1 MAKHGVLM
9 ERDNFIA
16 SKSINRA
23 GISALA
29 IDGGCPVVEGAIVS
43 GNDECY
49 TLTAYATAGT
59 RVGIAF
65 NPSAPRDEFGYPVRS
80 MDDRTYTNRAG
91 DVVDYFFPEVG
102 MEFGVQAANIT
113 GVIAPVVGKFLE
125 CTNGTLLYTIK
136 ETQTPSVPSFEVVQ
150 ITSANYP
157 TGDFSSDKEPVYIV
171 KTRYN
176 GL

>member
-49 TLTAYATAGT
+49 TLAAYATAGT

-80 MDDRTYTNRAG
+80 MDDRTYTNRIG

-113 GVIAPVVGKFLE
+113 GTTAPVVGKFLE

-136 ETQTPSVPSFEVVQ
+136 DTQTASVPSFEVVQ
-150 ITSANYP
+150 IMSANYP